1 MNVRIHPFGED
12 VKNTGRRSRPVML
25 DLGVRR
31 PVGAEPEAQV
41 NALYWRPRSC
51 RIYSPASSCSTS
63 SRPCDVVVT
72 SPQVR
77 LRLTSGYHK
86 LDGYAARGAYI
97 HSLNYTLVFCGH
109 FFIVSSLV
117 LCLIG
122 RMGGDAPVAGG
133 MDEKRAAFLNQERRH
148 ACYFSSGLCD

>member
-25 DLGVRR
+25 NLGVRR

-77 LRLTSGYHK
+77 LRLTIRLNEIGPHRR
-86 LDGYAARGAYI
+86 LDACHFLITIFPIPKVEIFATDFRSKAQTAII
-97 HSLNYTLVFCGH
+97 HQPNWIFYKCNLFC
-109 FFIVSSLV
+109 
-117 LCLIG
+117 LCC
-122 RMGGDAPVAGG
+122 RYGG
-133 MDEKRAAFLNQERRH
+133 
-148 ACYFSSGLCD
+148 